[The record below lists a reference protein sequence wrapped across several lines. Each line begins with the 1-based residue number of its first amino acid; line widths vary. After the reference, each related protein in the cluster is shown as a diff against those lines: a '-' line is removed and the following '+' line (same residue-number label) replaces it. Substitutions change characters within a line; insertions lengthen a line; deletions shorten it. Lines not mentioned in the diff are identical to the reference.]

1 MSHSGVNLAAA
12 FARILGEFG
21 ISDKV
26 SNGSKIRLEYLPV
39 RLVKILSVTCDN
51 ASCNDTMI
59 EALSELLEHFPG
71 AANRTRCFAHIL
83 NLVAKS
89 VIRQFDV
96 AKGEADGALSDAE
109 KALQDLADGM
119 DLEDLVVQGEDEVE
133 DDNIEEDRNEEGW
146 IDEREEL
153 TEMERNELDKLT
165 RPVKLVLV
173 KVSPSLHQ

>member
-1 MSHSGVNLAAA
+1 
-12 FARILGEFG
+12 
-21 ISDKV
+21 
-26 SNGSKIRLEYLPV
+26 V
-39 RLVKILSVTCDN
+39 RLVKILSITCDN

-59 EALSELLEHFPG
+59 DKLAELLEHFPG

-96 AKGEADGALSDAE
+96 AKGEADGALSSAE
-109 KALQDLADGM
+109 KALQDLADGV
-119 DLEDLVVQGEDEVE
+119 DLEDLVAQGEEEVE
-133 DDNIEEDRNEEGW
+133 DDEIEEDRNEEGW

-153 TEMERNELDKLT
+153 MEMQRDELDELT

-173 KVSPSLHQ
+173 KVSTIFHQWII